1 MKQLT
6 IRGFDEELSRRI
18 RQLARREGISLNR
31 AVLTLLRRGAGLG
44 KPADDPDIVGGSL
57 DHLIGTWTA
66 EQAAEMDRAL
76 EDFGRIDDDMWK

>member
-44 KPADDPDIVGGSL
+44 RPVDDPDIVGDSL